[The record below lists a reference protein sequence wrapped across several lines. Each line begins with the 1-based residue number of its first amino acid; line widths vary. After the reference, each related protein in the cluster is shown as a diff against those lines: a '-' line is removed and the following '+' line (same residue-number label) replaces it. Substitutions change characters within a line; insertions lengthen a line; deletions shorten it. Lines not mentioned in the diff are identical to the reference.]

1 MNPVHAFEVH
11 QAVEVDK
18 PPEGG
23 NWIHEVKFDGHRSQ
37 MIIDDDGTRIYTR
50 NGHDWTAKYRDLVQ
64 EAKSLGADSAI
75 IDGEIIVLNDAG
87 LSDFGELRKAIT
99 RRERDLYFVAFDL
112 LHLWP

>member
-23 NWIHEVKFDGHRSQ
+23 NWLHEVKFDGHRSQ

-50 NGHDWTAKYRDLVQ
+50 KR
-64 EAKSLGADSAI
+64 
-75 IDGEIIVLNDAG
+75 
-87 LSDFGELRKAIT
+87 
-99 RRERDLYFVAFDL
+99 
-112 LHLWP
+112 P